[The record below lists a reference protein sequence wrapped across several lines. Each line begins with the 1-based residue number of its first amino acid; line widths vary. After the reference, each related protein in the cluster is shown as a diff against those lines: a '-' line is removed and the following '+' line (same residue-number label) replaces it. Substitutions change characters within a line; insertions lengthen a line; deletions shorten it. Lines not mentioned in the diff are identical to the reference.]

1 MGRLTGQSPK
11 KGPGAARRPPRR
23 APAGPLGEIGA
34 DAPFG
39 IVVADQ
45 ELRCTSANPSFAALV
60 GVGLEH
66 AIGRDLADLLPGAS
80 PGLLEAARAVLA
92 DGRPR
97 FRIPVVLEVAGETRR
112 ADFTL
117 YRAAP
122 SDGEGHR
129 VVGLARDLGSLPAAS
144 QSERSA
150 RLRPEAVAE
159 RLAKLQE
166 VTAALSAAVTE
177 EEVAQVVLG
186 TGLHVLGAS
195 GGSLCFPE
203 AGLLEVSHSAGSM
216 DSDGEEG
223 TPGALRAPLEEAFL
237 REEAVWIGSSA
248 ELRTRYPT
256 LVPPGATLGDAS
268 WSALPLRV
276 RGRPIGALGI
286 GFAGAHRF
294 DEEERGFLEALA
306 HQCAQAIDRARLFE
320 AQREMR
326 SQAEDAAETR
336 ELLVR
341 ELRRTLRERDES
353 AALLDAL
360 FVNAPV
366 GMALLDRDMRY
377 VRMNDCLAALH
388 DAPTQSLLGR
398 TLWEVLPPIA
408 RDDLIRD
415 FQKVVDGNL
424 SLVERTV
431 TAPPRVPGDRQRTF
445 VLTWYPVTVSG
456 RLIGVGSLVQEV
468 TEQRVADESRSH
480 LLGVVGHD
488 LRSPLMA
495 ITASAELLQAGPLD
509 DRAARSV
516 GRILRASGR
525 IDGIIRALVDYT
537 LVQGGPGVAL
547 QVRPVDLAALVR
559 SVAEECEAAHAGR
572 EVRVT
577 APEPVSG
584 EWDADRIGQ
593 ALANLVNNALQY
605 SPEGTPAEVACWA
618 EAAEV
623 VIEVT
628 NAGAPIPAELVPHL
642 FEPFQRGTDERTQR
656 RKGLGLGLYIA
667 VQIAAAHGGTIRVR
681 SDEVR
686 GTTFTVRLPRLL
698 SRASGRAT

>member
-1 MGRLTGQSPK
+1 M
-11 KGPGAARRPPRR
+11 PR
-23 APAGPLGEIGA
+23 AGPLGEIGA

-39 IVVADQ
+39 IVVADDA
-45 ELRCTSANPSFAALV
+45 LRCTSANATFASLV
-60 GVGLEH
+60 GADLATTE
-66 AIGRDLADLLPGAS
+66 GRALADLLPGAS
-80 PGLLEAARAVLA
+80 PALLEAARGVLA

-97 FRIPVVLEVAGETRR
+97 FRIPVVLEVSGQTRR

-117 YRAAP
+117 YRTDAAA
-122 SDGEGHR
+122 DGPR
-129 VVGLARDLGSLPAAS
+129 VVGLARDLGALPEAGQA
-144 QSERSA
+144 ERSA

-177 EEVAQVVLG
+177 EEVARAVLG

-203 AGLLEVSHSAGSM
+203 AGVLEVTHSAGSM
-216 DSDGEEG
+216 DSGGEGG

-237 REEAVWIGSSA
+237 REEPVWIASSA
-248 ELRTRYPT
+248 ELRNRYPA
-256 LVPPGATLGDAS
+256 LVPAGATVGDAS
-268 WSALPLRV
+268 WAALPLRV

-306 HQCAQAIDRARLFE
+306 HQCAQAIDRARLYE
-320 AQREMR
+320 TQRELR
-326 SQAEDAAETR
+326 AQAEDAAETR
-336 ELLVR
+336 DLLVR

-388 DAPTQSLLGR
+388 EAPAQTLLGR

-415 FQKVVDGNL
+415 FQKVVDGVL

-445 VLTWYPVTVSG
+445 VITWYPVSVAG

-468 TEQRVADESRSH
+468 TEQRVADESRRH

-537 LVQGGPGVAL
+537 LVQGGPGVSLQSRRLDLSAL
-547 QVRPVDLAALVR
+547 AR

-577 APEPVSG
+577 APEPIQG
-584 EWDADRIGQ
+584 EWDGDRIGQ
-593 ALANLVNNALQY
+593 AIANLVNNALQY
-605 SPEGTPAEVACWA
+605 SPDGTPVEVACWA
-618 EAAEV
+618 EAAEALV
-623 VIEVT
+623 EIT

-642 FEPFQRGTDERTQR
+642 FEPFRRGTDERTQR

-681 SDEVR
+681 SDESR
-686 GTTFTVRLPRLL
+686 GTSFTVRLPRAL
-698 SRASGRAT
+698 SRASGRTP

>member
-1 MGRLTGQSPK
+1 MSRLKGQPPE
-11 KGPGAARRPPRR
+11 KGPGASRRPPRR
-23 APAGPLGEIGA
+23 APSGPLGEIGA
-34 DAPFG
+34 EAPFG
-39 IVVADQ
+39 IVVAD
-45 ELRCTSANPSFAALV
+45 ETLLCTAANAAFASLV
-60 GVGLEH
+60 GAEL
-66 AIGRDLADLLPGAS
+66 ATTAGRAFADLLPGAS
-80 PGLLEAARAVLA
+80 PALLEAARGVLA

-97 FRIPVVLEVAGETRR
+97 FRIPVVLEVSGQTRR

-117 YRAAP
+117 YRTGAAG
-122 SDGEGHR
+122 DGFR
-129 VVGLARDLGSLPAAS
+129 VVGLARDLGSLPDAGQA
-144 QSERSA
+144 ERSA

-177 EEVAQVVLG
+177 EEVAQAVLG

-203 AGLLEVSHSAGSM
+203 AGVLEVTHSAGSM
-216 DSDGEEG
+216 DSGGEAG

-237 REEAVWIGSSA
+237 REEPVWIGSSS
-248 ELRTRYPT
+248 ELRGRYPA
-256 LVPPGATLGDAS
+256 LVPAGATVADAS
-268 WSALPLRV
+268 WAALPLRV

-306 HQCAQAIDRARLFE
+306 HQCAQAIDRARLYE
-320 AQREMR
+320 TQRELR
-326 SQAEDAAETR
+326 AQAEEAAETR
-336 ELLVR
+336 DLLVR

-377 VRMNDCLAALH
+377 VRMNDCLATLH
-388 DAPTQSLLGR
+388 AAPAQTLLGR

-415 FQKVVDGNL
+415 FQKVVDGVL

-445 VLTWYPVTVSG
+445 VITWYPVSVAG
-456 RLIGVGSLVQEV
+456 RLIGVGALVQEV
-468 TEQRVADESRSH
+468 TEQRVADESRRH

-495 ITASAELLQAGPLD
+495 ITASAELLQAGSLD
-509 DRAARSV
+509 ERAARSV

-537 LVQGGPGVAL
+537 LVQGGPGVSL
-547 QVRPVDLAALVR
+547 QARRLDLAGLAR

-577 APEPVSG
+577 APEPVHG
-584 EWDADRIGQ
+584 EWDGDRLGQ

-605 SPEGTPAEVACWA
+605 SPDGTPVEVACWA
-618 EAAEV
+618 EAAEAV
-623 VIEVT
+623 VEVT

-667 VQIAAAHGGTIRVR
+667 VQIAVAHGGKIRVR
-681 SDEVR
+681 SDEAR
-686 GTTFTVRLPRLL
+686 GTTFTVRLPRAL
-698 SRASGRAT
+698 SRASGRTT